1 MPEGFYSVSDIPDYT
16 EYIIKKHETLT
27 VIRPIFVYIIRINK
41 ILVFKIK
48 HAYKL
53 ELQMPETMKLFGS
66 TKKKNNKKIGKT
78 KNVEK
83 VPGLEAVEL
92 VLLQCKLVAN
102 QSQLTSEVLNTFMS
116 NRSYAYLL
124 KVQPSN

>member
-1 MPEGFYSVSDIPDYT
+1 MPEAFYSVSDIPDYT

-66 TKKKNNKKIGKT
+66 TKKNK
-78 KNVEK
+78 
-83 VPGLEAVEL
+83 
-92 VLLQCKLVAN
+92 
-102 QSQLTSEVLNTFMS
+102 
-116 NRSYAYLL
+116 
-124 KVQPSN
+124 